1 PGQSRQEHAQVGRG
15 RVRRR
20 CRRRLRR
27 HRSDPRQRPRHD
39 PQHHRIRPRPGQG
52 REGELTM
59 SDSIE
64 IEAVRGHYSTT
75 ADTFA
80 TGYDWSD
87 VALAAWLD
95 AAGNAGLPNAT

>member
-1 PGQSRQEHAQVGRG
+1 
-15 RVRRR
+15 
-20 CRRRLRR
+20 
-27 HRSDPRQRPRHD
+27 
-39 PQHHRIRPRPGQG
+39 
-52 REGELTM
+52 M

-95 AAGNAGLPNAT
+95 AAGNAGLPNATIVSIEVGDPNTEAAIVEVSGRQYVLTVQDLGGSDKEVRAEALAAGEA